1 MFVAVI
7 TLAGGLVLLLIG
19 AERLVSGV
27 SALAASFGVP
37 PLVIAMTVVAIGTST
52 PEIVVNVVS
61 ARRGETGLAFGNIVG
76 SCTINIAFVLGLTAM
91 IRPLVVE
98 PSMITREIPM
108 MLLAV
113 GAVFVLSHDRAVGDG
128 SADVLNHADG
138 LMLLLLFGMF
148 AYTSVLQAIARRKTD
163 PFIAEAAEMPA
174 PRVHKRGV
182 DLLFTLGG
190 LIAVAI
196 GGRLTVGGA
205 VSIAEMLGVPEVI
218 IGLTVVSLGTTLPEL
233 TTSILAA
240 RRGHSDIALGNVVGS
255 NIVNLLFI
263 GGLVSAIHPMP
274 VPPGGQ
280 LDLLFMT
287 LMCIALLPVAIRG
300 PRKITRAEGA
310 MLLLTYA
317 SYICYRVYNA
327 MSHHPPT

>member
-1 MFVAVI
+1 MFAAFI

-61 ARRGETGLAFGNIVG
+61 ARHGETGLAFGNIVG
-76 SCTINIAFVLGLTAM
+76 ACTINIAFVLGLTAI
-91 IRPLVVE
+91 IRPLTVE
-98 PSMITREIPM
+98 PSMITREIPL

-148 AYTSVLQAIARRKTD
+148 VYTSVMQALARRKTD
-163 PFIAEAAEMPA
+163 PFVAKVAEMPR
-174 PRVHKRGV
+174 PRVHRRGV
-182 DLLFTLGG
+182 DLLFTVGG
-190 LIAVAI
+190 VVAVAF
-196 GGRLTVGGA
+196 GGRLTVRGA
-205 VSIAEMLGVPEVI
+205 VAIAEGLGIPEVV
-218 IGLTVVSLGTTLPEL
+218 IGLTVVSFGTTLPEL

-240 RRGHSDIALGNVVGS
+240 RRDHSDIALGNVVGS
-255 NIVNLLFI
+255 NIVNIFFI
-263 GGLVSAIHPMP
+263 GGLVAAIHPMP
-274 VPPGGQ
+274 VPPGGHT
-280 LDLLFMT
+280 DLLFMT
-287 LMCIALLPVAIRG
+287 LMCFALLPVAIRG
-300 PRKITRAEGA
+300 PRKITRFEGA
-310 MLLLTYA
+310 VLLTAYLGYVSYRLYHALTAA
-317 SYICYRVYNA
+317 SEV
-327 MSHHPPT
+327 